1 MRHLFAALKK
11 HRLECVLAPLFKM
24 LEAFFDLQVPIFVAR
39 LIDEGIGG
47 ASRETIWRYCL
58 LLIGMAALGL
68 ICSFTAQ
75 YFAARAASA
84 SAVRL
89 RRDLYRK
96 VLEMNYQRLDES
108 GVSTLI
114 TRLTSDVNLVQNGV
128 NMFLRLF
135 LRSPF
140 IVFGSVIMAFTVSAK
155 AALVFLVCVPV
166 LAVIIALIMKRT
178 SPLYRTVQEKLDGV
192 TRLTRENLSGV
203 RVVRAFRR
211 EQDEEKAFASS
222 NEALYNA
229 SMHAARISARMN
241 PLTYVVINLGI
252 AAILII
258 ASRLI
263 DGGSMLSGDVVAL
276 INYMGQILVEL
287 VKLANLVVLLSRAYA
302 GVRRISD
309 VLDADTRIPI
319 QEITEAEDA
328 ETAIAFDRVS
338 LRYQGA
344 GEDSLTDISFTV
356 KAGETVGVIG
366 GTGSGKTSLVNL
378 IPRLYDATEGAVR
391 VFGRDV
397 KSLDSALLRRTI
409 AVVPQKSQLF
419 LGTVRSNLT
428 MGRENAPD
436 DLLWQALEDAQAA
449 DFVRAKDGG
458 LDAAVEQGGRNFSG
472 GQKQRLTIARALVT
486 RAPLLILDDASS
498 ALDMA
503 TDARLRAALK
513 RMTDVTKVIVSQRT
527 ASLTGCDRILVL
539 DDGRLA
545 ACGTHEELLEI
556 SPIYREIHESQHRKG
571 EEM

>member
-1 MRHLFAALKK
+1 
-11 HRLECVLAPLFKM
+11 M

-47 ASRETIWRYCL
+47 ASRETILHYCL

-96 VLEMNYQRLDES
+96 VLGMSYQRLDES

-140 IVFGSVIMAFTVSAK
+140 IVFGSVIMAFTVSAT
-155 AALVFLVCVPV
+155 AGLVFLVCVPI
-166 LAVIIALIMKRT
+166 LALIIMLIMKRT
-178 SPLYRTVQEKLDGV
+178 SPLYRFVQEKLDGV
-192 TRLTRENLSGV
+192 TKLTRENLSGV
-203 RVVRAFRR
+203 RVVRAFGR
-211 EQDEEKAFASS
+211 EADEEKAFAAS
-222 NEALYNA
+222 NGALFDA
-229 SMHAARISARMN
+229 GMHAAKISAFMN
-241 PLTYVVINLGI
+241 PLTYVVVNLGI

-258 ASRLI
+258 GSRLI
-263 DGGSMLSGDVVAL
+263 GSGSMLSGDVVAL
-276 INYMGQILVEL
+276 INYMSQILVEL

-302 GVRRISD
+302 GVKRIAD
-309 VLDADTRIPI
+309 VLDTDTAIPKL
-319 QEITEAEDA
+319 EKTEESDP
-328 ETAIAFDRVS
+328 ETAIAFDHVS

-356 KAGETVGVIG
+356 KAGETIGVIG

-391 VFGRDV
+391 IFGQDV
-397 KSLDSALLRRTI
+397 KSLDSADLRKSI
-409 AVVPQKSQLF
+409 AIVPQKSQLF
-419 LGTVRSNLT
+419 LGSVRSNLLF
-428 MGRENAPD
+428 GREDASD
-436 DLLWQALEDAQAA
+436 EALWQALEDAQAA
-449 DFVRAKDGG
+449 DFVRDKDGG

-472 GQKQRLTIARALVT
+472 GQKQRLAIARALTVG
-486 RAPLLILDDASS
+486 APILILDDASS

-513 RMTDVTKVIVSQRT
+513 GMKNVTKVIVSQRT
-527 ASLTGCDRILVL
+527 ASLQSCDRILVM

-545 ACGTHEELLEI
+545 ACGTHDELLEA
-556 SPIYREIHESQHRKG
+556 SPVYREIHESQHRKG
-571 EEM
+571 EAE